1 MGFIALHRNRDDDD
15 FDDDNADDDGYCG
28 KLRTLLV
35 AAEADIGIDA
45 IIRFRC

>member
-1 MGFIALHRNRDDDD
+1 MGFIALHRNRDVD
-15 FDDDNADDDGYCG
+15 DDDNADDDEYCG

-35 AAEADIGIDA
+35 VAEAGIGIDA